1 MVIVLLLM
9 TNGAIAQ
16 QIVVDETTDNV
27 AGAPIF
33 QHAAGYAG
41 MVVYD
46 GEEIPWVVLS
56 DVYVFN
62 KLVFKNERQAKKYY
76 NSRGWTDL
84 RQRTGTVSGYA
95 RNGCERRQSVSVRFP
110 SA

>member
-1 MVIVLLLM
+1 MKQLGLYRWIKVIVLLLM
-9 TNGAIAQ
+9 SNSAIAQ
-16 QIVVDETTDNV
+16 QIVVDETTDPV

-76 NSRGWTDL
+76 KIAANI
-84 RQRTGTVSGYA
+84 QKV
-95 RNGCERRQSVSVRFP
+95 
-110 SA
+110 